1 MDLLGIVET
10 DMQGDTIGARLE
22 RGTKNRYRI
31 VWIGIFNSLTTKFFQ
46 RKKKCMQK
54 KKKKNQDTRRDS
66 NSRSRELELNALTT
80 WLLHYIAILENYKNF
95 ITNLSKK
102 FWRPF

>member
-31 VWIGIFNSLTTKFFQ
+31 VWIGIFN
-46 RKKKCMQK
+46 MV
-54 KKKKNQDTRRDS
+54 D
-66 NSRSRELELNALTT
+66 
-80 WLLHYIAILENYKNF
+80 
-95 ITNLSKK
+95 
-102 FWRPF
+102 